1 MIYAAERAAAVCAT
15 LAKLK
20 TTTGT
25 IDAAAAGGMP
35 DRQIAFTL
43 DGHSYPLTS
52 NSTAIDLKA
61 ALAAKRGRSVGDCYV
76 VYGGNPVN
84 DEAAVEAPT
93 GGEVTKAIFRVKVE
107 GKTEMIPASDA
118 STEDELKAAVAAK
131 IGRAVGGASYFVVA
145 GKPLTGST
153 IRKLRAH
160 GKKIEMRSRV
170 RGGAPPSQ
178 SELATAFKLFD
189 QDGDGFLSAEELKA
203 ILCRSTAGGTGLTEQ
218 RVDAIVRQFD
228 ANGDGVL
235 SVDELAAGWN
245 ALRLSEAV
253 ARAVPTRFMLLD
265 ELIAHGRLPRF
276 GSEAGF
282 KHPVTGE
289 PNANLCKPREAFDPA
304 KTCFVFVSHR

>member
-35 DRQIAFTL
+35 DRQSFTL

-107 GKTEMIPASDA
+107 GKTELIEASDE
-118 STEDELKAAVAAK
+118 STVDELKAAVAAK

-153 IRKLRAH
+153 IRKLRAQ
-160 GKKIEMRSRV
+160 GKKIELCSRV
-170 RGGAPPSQ
+170 RGGGCANGKQAGVDHTEIVVVQAPAPAAAAGPSAAAAAAAAAPT
-178 SELATAFKLFD
+178 EAP
-189 QDGDGFLSAEELKA
+189 AEE
-203 ILCRSTAGGTGLTEQ
+203 E
-218 RVDAIVRQFD
+218 
-228 ANGDGVL
+228 
-235 SVDELAAGWN
+235 
-245 ALRLSEAV
+245 
-253 ARAVPTRFMLLD
+253 VPTRFMLFD
-265 ELIAHGRLPRF
+265 ELVAHGRLPRF

>member
-76 VYGGNPVN
+76 VYGGNPMN

-107 GKTEMIPASDA
+107 GKTELIEASDE

-153 IRKLRAH
+153 IRKLRAQ
-160 GKKIEMRSRV
+160 GKKIELCSRV

-282 KHPVTGE
+282 VHPVTGE
-289 PNANLCKPREAFDPA
+289 PNVNLCKPREAFDPA

>member
-61 ALAAKRGRSVGDCYV
+61 ALAAKRGRSVDDCYV
-76 VYGGNPVN
+76 VYGGNPMN
-84 DEAAVEAPT
+84 DEAVVEAPT

-107 GKTEMIPASDA
+107 GKTELIEASDA

-153 IRKLRAH
+153 IRKLRAQ
-160 GKKIEMRSRV
+160 GKKIELCSRV
-170 RGGAPPSQ
+170 RGGGTIVQKVNAIAEQ
-178 SELATAFKLFD
+178 LELAKGPPAVVVQQANEMMGITPPAGATVMS
-189 QDGDGFLSAEELKA
+189 QVEELMVQLNLAEASKPA
-203 ILCRSTAGGTGLTEQ
+203 EVPRPPLHTRAHTHPLHVCVPGPSTRRPRLSLCARQERSHLSPAARRARPCPPASCSSTSWSPTAGCP
-218 RVDAIVRQFD
+218 A
-228 ANGDGVL
+228 
-235 SVDELAAGWN
+235 S
-245 ALRLSEAV
+245 
-253 ARAVPTRFMLLD
+253 ARRRASSTR
-265 ELIAHGRLPRF
+265 
-276 GSEAGF
+276 
-282 KHPVTGE
+282 
-289 PNANLCKPREAFDPA
+289 
-304 KTCFVFVSHR
+304 

>member
-15 LAKLK
+15 VAKLK

-35 DRQIAFTL
+35 DRQNSFTL

-52 NSTAIDLKA
+52 NSTTIDLKA

-76 VYGGNPVN
+76 VYGENPMN

-107 GKTEMIPASDA
+107 GKTELIPASDA
-118 STEDELKAAVAAK
+118 STVDELKAAVAAK

-160 GKKIEMRSRV
+160 GKKIELCSRV
-170 RGGAPPSQ
+170 RGGGTIVQKVNAIAEQ
-178 SELATAFKLFD
+178 LELAKGPPAVVVQQANEMMGITPPAGATVMSQVEELMVQLNLAEAPKP
-189 QDGDGFLSAEELKA
+189 AEE
-203 ILCRSTAGGTGLTEQ
+203 
-218 RVDAIVRQFD
+218 
-228 ANGDGVL
+228 
-235 SVDELAAGWN
+235 
-245 ALRLSEAV
+245 SE
-253 ARAVPTRFMLLD
+253 AVPTRFMLFD
-265 ELIAHGRLPRF
+265 ELVAHGRLPRF

-289 PNANLCKPREAFDPA
+289 PNVNLCKPREAFDPA

>member
-35 DRQIAFTL
+35 DRQNSFTL

-107 GKTEMIPASDA
+107 GKTELIAASDA

-153 IRKLRAH
+153 IRKLRAQ
-160 GKKIEMRSRV
+160 GKKIELCSRV
-170 RGGAPPSQ
+170 RGGGCSSSKVAP
-178 SELATAFKLFD
+178 
-189 QDGDGFLSAEELKA
+189 EE
-203 ILCRSTAGGTGLTEQ
+203 
-218 RVDAIVRQFD
+218 
-228 ANGDGVL
+228 
-235 SVDELAAGWN
+235 
-245 ALRLSEAV
+245 
-253 ARAVPTRFMLLD
+253 AVPTRFMLFD
-265 ELIAHGRLPRF
+265 ELVAHGRLPRF

-289 PNANLCKPREAFDPA
+289 PNVNLCKPREAFDPA